1 MDVVESS
8 CISYDKELTQ
18 MGVLMIYEVDILFSK
33 TLLQTYYDYI
43 HIKKNIGPII
53 HLLVK

>member
-33 TLLQTYYDYI
+33 HYYKLI
-43 HIKKNIGPII
+43 TIAFT
-53 HLLVK
+53 

>member
-33 TLLQTYYDYI
+33 TLLQTYYDCI
-43 HIKKNIGPII
+43 HIKK
-53 HLLVK
+53 KT